1 MEGIFLDVLNR
12 SIAAGW
18 LILAVLAV
26 RLVLKK
32 APRRLVCVLWVIVAV
47 RLVCPFA
54 IESVFSL
61 IPSRE
66 TITLD
71 EVRFAQS
78 PAIDSG
84 IPVLN
89 EALNPALGERF
100 SPEPGVSVNPLDV
113 WTVAAGIVWI
123 VGMLIMAG
131 YALCGSLRIRAAVR
145 EAVPFKGC
153 DAAEETLLSKRRGT
167 VGEIVPTGRGSA
179 AQANVLP
186 QDNVW
191 LCDRIKSPFILGSI
205 RPRIYLPS
213 GIAREHLLYVLAHEQ
228 AHIKRLDHCAKPFGW
243 LLLSVY
249 WFHPLV
255 WAAYALFCRDLELA
269 CDEKVADGMDPDG
282 RKAYSGAL
290 LACSLQRKMVF
301 SYPLAFGEVGVRE
314 RVKHILHYRK
324 PAAWITVAAI
334 LTGIVLAVCFLTD
347 PKKEVDDEKIRYHDQ
362 WYSRRD
368 LSEDTIAWLEWYNGL
383 PEEEQLAVSSVPHDL
398 YDLAGYCSEP
408 AETVDAETDRAVAAG
423 GTGERPAD
431 LAETL
436 ADTAE
441 LFDDFGIRLHLPD
454 NDNWICVEEYRQPKE
469 NTVEVYYQ
477 DLIAE
482 ADCKLTAVRDG
493 ELDLSEPAAVIDMGR
508 NETWQGSTGS
518 GRIVYIQV
526 QCSGDGKQVLAT
538 WEYDNGADLYRFAIQ
553 AEMSTEDADFASI
566 PKAAIS
572 TISYLE

>member
-1 MEGIFLDVLNR
+1 MEVWADMEGIFLDVLNR

-113 WTVAAGIVWI
+113 WTMAAGIVWI

-131 YALCGSLRIRAAVR
+131 FGLYGSLRIRAAVR

-153 DAAEETLLSKRRGT
+153 DAAEETLLSKGRGIVEET
-167 VGEIVPTGRGSA
+167 VPTGRGSA

-191 LCDRIKSPFILGSI
+191 LCDRVKSPFILGSI

-213 GIAREHLLYVLAHEQ
+213 GIAREHLPYVLAHEQ
-228 AHIKRLDHCAKPFGW
+228 AHIKRLDHCAKLFGW

-255 WAAYALFCRDLELA
+255 WAAYMLFCRDLEIA

-301 SYPLAFGEVGVRE
+301 SYPLAFGEVWVRE
-314 RVKHILHYRK
+314 RGKHILHYRK

-362 WYSRRD
+362 WYSRSD

-398 YDLAGYCSEP
+398 YDLAGYGSES

-423 GTGERPAD
+423 GTGERTAD
-431 LAETL
+431 
-436 ADTAE
+436 
-441 LFDDFGIRLHLPD
+441 LPD
-454 NDNWICVEEYRQPKE
+454 NDN
-469 NTVEVYYQ
+469 
-477 DLIAE
+477 
-482 ADCKLTAVRDG
+482 
-493 ELDLSEPAAVIDMGR
+493 
-508 NETWQGSTGS
+508 
-518 GRIVYIQV
+518 
-526 QCSGDGKQVLAT
+526 
-538 WEYDNGADLYRFAIQ
+538 
-553 AEMSTEDADFASI
+553 
-566 PKAAIS
+566 
-572 TISYLE
+572 